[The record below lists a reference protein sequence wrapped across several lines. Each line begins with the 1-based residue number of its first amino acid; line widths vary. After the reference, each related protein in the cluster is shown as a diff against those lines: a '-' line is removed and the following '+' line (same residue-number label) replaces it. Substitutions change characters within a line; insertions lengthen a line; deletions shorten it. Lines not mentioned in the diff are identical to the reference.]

1 MAEVNETS
9 CGASG
14 QTGRWVTHG
23 EESWETIRK
32 ENKGWRVVTSMG
44 PEKGH
49 EEEKRRTKGSLGKV
63 RLPKFMVDK

>member
-1 MAEVNETS
+1 
-9 CGASG
+9 
-14 QTGRWVTHG
+14 
-23 EESWETIRK
+23 
-32 ENKGWRVVTSMG
+32 MG